1 MTHYEVLTC
10 CLLSLFLLL
19 LSLSLSPTVFS
30 ARHIEV
36 QILADEYGN
45 AISLFGRDCSVQRRH
60 QKIIEEAPAA
70 VVDPKTFEEM
80 EMVRGRGERRKE
92 EGEGRRVGEGGEGK
106 RRERKVGEG
115 GGGREME
122 VWGER
127 ERRGRKQILQAKE
140 TVRFLP
146 NPHHK

>member
-1 MTHYEVLTC
+1 M
-10 CLLSLFLLL
+10 
-19 LSLSLSPTVFS
+19 
-30 ARHIEV
+30 
-36 QILADEYGN
+36 
-45 AISLFGRDCSVQRRH
+45 
-60 QKIIEEAPAA
+60 
-70 VVDPKTFEEM
+70 VDPKTFEEM

-127 ERRGRKQILQAKE
+127 ERRVRKPILQAKE

-146 NPHHK
+146 NPHHKYAVYIVIP